1 MSAPIIPSSS
11 PFRFFNI
18 KKKLP
23 KPLRP
28 NTTDG
33 PKLICTNETKT
44 THSGL
49 SALMETE
56 PDVG

>member
-1 MSAPIIPSSS
+1 
-11 PFRFFNI
+11 
-18 KKKLP
+18 
-23 KPLRP
+23 
-28 NTTDG
+28 
-33 PKLICTNETKT
+33 LICTNETKT